1 MIVVLDTN
9 VIISAL
15 LSPKGP
21 PAEVVRRWQA
31 DEFDVVASPALTAEF
46 ERALTYPKVNKYLK
60 LPQEEVS
67 RLLKRFQTTAV
78 VVVPQITLDVVR
90 EDPADNRILECALAG
105 EAAYVVTGDKHLL
118 KLKTYEHVV
127 IVNPTGF
134 LAVLEFEKQQ
144 R

>member
-31 DEFDVVASPALTAEF
+31 DEFDVVTSPALTAEF
-46 ERALTYPKVNKYLK
+46 ERALTYPEVNKYLK

-78 VVVPQITLDVVR
+78 VVAPQITLDVVR
-90 EDPADNRILECALAG
+90 EDPADNRVLECALAG
-105 EAAYVVTGDKHLL
+105 EAAYVVTGDKHIL
-118 KLKTYEHVV
+118 KLKTYEHLE
-127 IVNPTGF
+127 IVNPVGF
-134 LAVLEFEKQQ
+134 LAALEFEK
-144 R
+144 RGR